1 MTWSDFFK
9 AALNRV
15 IVISDDS
22 SNSSIVLGLHSG
34 KNPQRAVLFKT
45 DCNLAFSSDLIN
57 LLHAGLA

>member
-1 MTWSDFFK
+1 MTWSGFFR

-15 IVISDDS
+15 LSGDS
-22 SNSSIVLGLHSG
+22 SNLSIVLGLHSG

-57 LLHAGLA
+57 PLHAGLA